1 MKAVTVLVLAHA
13 GAATSQA
20 AQPAG
25 ARPELLAAIR
35 AGVVGERF
43 DGYLGF
49 ASTPSPQVRRQAG
62 AINIQRRA
70 LYTDLAVRRR
80 VAPGAVGLATGCAL
94 LKRLSVGESYLLQD
108 GVWRRRQA
116 GQAAP
121 QPAYCG

>member
-1 MKAVTVLVLAHA
+1 MKAVAAFLLMLA
-13 GAATSQA
+13 GAASSHA

-25 ARPELLAAIR
+25 GRSELLGAIR
-35 AGVVGERF
+35 AGVVGERY

-49 ASTPSPQVRRQAG
+49 ASSPSPQVRRQAG
-62 AINIQRRA
+62 AVNIQRRA

-80 VAPGAVGLATGCAL
+80 VAPGAVGLAAACAL